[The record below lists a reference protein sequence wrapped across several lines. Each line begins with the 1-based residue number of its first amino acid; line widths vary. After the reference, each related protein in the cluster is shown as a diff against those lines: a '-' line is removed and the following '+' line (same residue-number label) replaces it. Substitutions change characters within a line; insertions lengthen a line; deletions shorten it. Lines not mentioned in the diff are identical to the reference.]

1 MFEHG
6 HYRFIKP
13 NFNIYVVIIQ
23 FYQKYVINI
32 PHIIYCVI
40 SYNNKITIL
49 LLKIYYI
56 LLKNLC
62 KNQNYLNLCQKNH

>member
-1 MFEHG
+1 MFELG

-32 PHIIYCVI
+32 PHIIYCAI

-49 LLKIYYI
+49 LLRIYYI
-56 LLKNLC
+56 LLKNPY
-62 KNQNYLNLCQKNH
+62 KNENY